1 MTRLFFVLLLTV
13 PLVELFGLITVG
25 SWIGAL
31 PTIALCI
38 LTALVGTYLAKRE
51 GMRAY
56 RSVMEQFRS
65 GQVPGYTV
73 VEGLAI
79 LLSGLFLMFPG
90 FFSDIIGLLLLL
102 PWSRRLLVDRLIHY
116 GTQKMAKTVTN
127 GTESKRI
134 YIHNH
139 AE

>member
-1 MTRLFFVLLLTV
+1 MTRLIFILLLTI
-13 PLVELFGLITVG
+13 PLIELFGLITVG

-31 PTIALCI
+31 PTISLCI
-38 LTALVGTYLAKRE
+38 LTALIGTYLAKRE
-51 GMRAY
+51 GLRAY

-102 PWSRRLLVDRLIHY
+102 PWSRRLLVDCLIQY
-116 GTQKMAKTVTN
+116 GTKKMTETMTN
-127 GTESKRI
+127 ATTSKRI
-134 YIHNH
+134 YIQNH